1 MNKLLPLIVILL
13 FLWSCQTKTQ
23 NDDQQDAVPVHFSLS
38 EMWATDTVM
47 KTPESVLYDPARNV
61 LYVANMNRTE
71 EGENT
76 GFISRLA
83 TDGSVLDLHW
93 ITGLNEPRG
102 MGIYDNLLFA
112 TDMNRLLIID
122 IDSGEV
128 QKAIPVEGSEF
139 LNDLAVEKSG
149 KVYFTDSR
157 KGVLHTYQNGKL
169 DSWITDLEG
178 PNGVFTG
185 DDGQLILAASGAG
198 EIRKMNKKTAE
209 YEVMATGVSGDGVEY
224 SGIDDYYIV
233 SEWSGRIV
241 VIGND
246 TTQTLLDTR
255 EQKINSADIGY
266 NFRKKVVY
274 VPTFYDNR
282 VVAYKLNTD

>member
-1 MNKLLPLIVILL
+1 M
-13 FLWSCQTKTQ
+13 
-23 NDDQQDAVPVHFSLS
+23 PVHFSLS

-122 IDSGEV
+122 IENGEV
-128 QKAIPVEGSEF
+128 EKAIPVEGSEF

-169 DSWITDLEG
+169 DSWITELEG

>member
-122 IDSGEV
+122 IENGEV
-128 QKAIPVEGSEF
+128 EKAIPVEGSEF

-169 DSWITDLEG
+169 DSWITELEG